1 MKRSKEKGAGKGLSG
16 GYLEDGD
23 DDDSDDDDATISIA
37 KIKNKYKSGGAAQ
50 QKGRSRHVQLLRIF
64 TWTGPVNTSHRV
76 YNIFSKPDE
85 GLKLCV

>member
-1 MKRSKEKGAGKGLSG
+1 MSG

-50 QKGRSRHVQLLRIF
+50 QKGIQDPLPHPLFVEGGLININSHKCQTRH
-64 TWTGPVNTSHRV
+64 
-76 YNIFSKPDE
+76 
-85 GLKLCV
+85 